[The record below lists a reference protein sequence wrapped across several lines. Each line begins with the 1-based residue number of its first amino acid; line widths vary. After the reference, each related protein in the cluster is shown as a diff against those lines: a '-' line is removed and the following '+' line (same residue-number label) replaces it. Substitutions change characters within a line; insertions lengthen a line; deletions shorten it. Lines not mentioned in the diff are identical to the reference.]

1 MAFHQASK
9 KILSRSVHPIIRRR
23 QSTFSFFSRNQ
34 VSSHP
39 SQNPPQPVAS
49 ANTASSLPT
58 YPSSPHALRI
68 SPTYSSAAPLLAALQ
83 NKDQDTAW
91 MVYSV
96 LARAGLLHTLLPLH
110 HSMVLK
116 SIRPEKSYRFTRTQT
131 ATLTERFE
139 QVWANMRQAHIQP
152 DMNDHTARLEFFA
165 ATRQHYRF
173 DQAWTELKE
182 AASMGQAGSGSNI
195 HGAPSLPNVSSSSS
209 SLILQPTIYT
219 YNLVLSSCVS
229 RENIG
234 LAMETMTLMRR
245 AGIKPDNM
253 SWDYVLQIHT
263 AMKNWPAVESTFR
276 SAFITSPPGSSGHVS
291 NSGINNITHAS
302 HLAIPLGQRT
312 RTLHGGAYAS
322 GHYNASRLPLAGQQ
336 GIEQH
341 KLVPS
346 LQNIHTLF
354 SYFAYT
360 QDLEELRTMFDG
372 HVRLFGLVP
381 TTRTYN
387 EMIKF
392 AFLARRDG
400 DALELFKELVQIG
413 QNLEKVQSLGES
425 NVSGQPQ
432 MTNGASESLSPTS
445 VPPSTA
451 GSESARYWTTTS
463 QPHQVGGP
471 DFDTFKIMINNELIA
486 SRNRWGR
493 AWKWIRIM
501 QESYG
506 LEPSDSMFRR
516 TLISMR
522 RRRGDEA
529 TMQALQQNWER
540 VRQRRD
546 GHPQAQEVVTIEEQ
560 HEDEGQPEQHMEGRM

>member
-1 MAFHQASK
+1 MALQQASK
-9 KILSRSVHPIIRRR
+9 KILHRSVHPIIRRQ
-23 QSTFSFFSRNQ
+23 QSTFSFFSRSQ
-34 VSSHP
+34 VSSQP
-39 SQNPPQPVAS
+39 SPPPPLSSAS
-49 ANTASSLPT
+49 TNTPPSLQASS
-58 YPSSPHALRI
+58 SPYALRI
-68 SPTYSSAAPLLAALQ
+68 TSSYSNAAPLLAALQ
-83 NKDQDTAW
+83 NKDHDTAW

-110 HSMVLK
+110 HSMLLR

-131 ATLTERFE
+131 ATLTDRFE
-139 QVWANMRQAHIQP
+139 QVWTNMRQAHIQP

-165 ATRQHYRF
+165 ATRQHYKF

-182 AASMGQAGSGSNI
+182 VANMGQAGSGSNI
-195 HGAPSLPNVSSSSS
+195 QGVPSLSNASSSSS
-209 SLILQPTIYT
+209 SQIVQPTIYT
-219 YNLVLSSCVS
+219 YNLVLSSCVP

-276 SAFITSPPGSSGHVS
+276 SAFITSPQVS
-291 NSGINNITHAS
+291 TGQMGNNGGNSVTRVS
-302 HLAIPLGQRT
+302 HLAIPLGQRA
-312 RTLHGGAYAS
+312 RTLHGGA
-322 GHYNASRLPLAGQQ
+322 GTLYNASRSSSAGQQ
-336 GIEQH
+336 GSEQQ

-354 SYFAYT
+354 SFFAYT

-372 HVRLFGLVP
+372 HMRLFGLVP

-413 QNLEKVQSLGES
+413 QNLEKVQSAGES
-425 NVSGQPQ
+425 IVSVQAQ
-432 MTNGASESLSPTS
+432 MTDGASDSLPLTTVSS
-445 VPPSTA
+445 SST
-451 GSESARYWTTTS
+451 GSEPSPSWTTAS

-493 AWKWIRIM
+493 AWKWIQIM

-516 TLISMR
+516 TLNSMR

-546 GHPQAQEVVTIEEQ
+546 GNSQAQETVIIEEQ
-560 HEDEGQPEQHMEGRM
+560 RGDGGQHVEGDI

>member
-1 MAFHQASK
+1 MALQQASK
-9 KILSRSVHPIIRRR
+9 KMLPRLIHPIIKRQ
-23 QSTFSFFSRNQ
+23 QSTFSFFSRSQ
-34 VSSHP
+34 ASSQP
-39 SQNPPQPVAS
+39 SSPPPQPS
-49 ANTASSLPT
+49 APINTSPSLLES
-58 YPSSPHALRI
+58 SSPHALRI
-68 SPTYSSAAPLLAALQ
+68 SSTYSNAAPLLAALQ

-110 HSMVLK
+110 HSMLLK

-139 QVWANMRQAHIQP
+139 QVWANMRQTHIQP

-165 ATRQHYRF
+165 ATRQHHKF

-182 AASMGQAGSGSNI
+182 VANMSQAGSGSNI
-195 HGAPSLPNVSSSSS
+195 HGAPSLSSVSSSSS

-219 YNLVLSSCVS
+219 YNLVLSSCVP

-263 AMKNWPAVESTFR
+263 CMKNWPAVESTFR
-276 SAFITSPPGSSGHVS
+276 SAFVMSPQGSNGLMG
-291 NSGINNITHAS
+291 NSGGNNITHSS
-302 HLAIPLGQRT
+302 HLAIPLGQRA
-312 RTLHGGAYAS
+312 RTLHGGAS
-322 GHYNASRLPLAGQQ
+322 NLHSASRSSSAGHQGSEQQ
-336 GIEQH
+336 
-341 KLVPS
+341 KLIPS

-372 HVRLFGLVP
+372 HIRLFGLVP

-413 QNLEKVQSLGES
+413 QNLEKVQNAAGSA
-425 NVSGQPQ
+425 VSEEPQ
-432 MTNGASESLSPTS
+432 MTGGTSESLSSTS
-445 VPPSTA
+445 VSSSAT
-451 GSESARYWTTTS
+451 GSEPSPWKTSS
-463 QPHQVGGP
+463 QPQQVGGP

-493 AWKWIRIM
+493 AWKWIQIM

-516 TLISMR
+516 TLNSMR

-529 TMQALQQNWER
+529 TMHALQQNWER
-540 VRQRRD
+540 VRQQRD
-546 GHPQAQEVVTIEEQ
+546 GNSQAQEAATIDDEQ
-560 HEDEGQPEQHMEGRM
+560 QENREQPEQHVEGHV